1 MGLSNKQRLMIMRKA
16 KEMNY
21 KGSLLDLFKEAEAG
35 GFANDINKPA
45 PAPYISK
52 KSDFGIPTTYEK
64 GGIKK
69 LKGEPI
75 DNKSAIPGETISLRH
90 GLDNMPNSFKD
101 FLQKQHVLSSSD
113 LEKKPE
119 QMQNGGMGDGSQ
131 DAPTGS
137 WEPANE
143 GLYFKNMLMEHISKD
158 RNADNVLRVMND
170 VAMFESNNDI
180 TAIQAPRKEGGKPGP
195 ARGKYQ
201 YEVEEDG
208 SNSANTAV
216 NRLVNFLVD
225 IKGQSLKNIENN
237 FPELHSQYVKKSA
250 DFTEFN
256 SDFQDAF
263 FLADNIYGGKDR
275 AEIFN
280 SVAKKKDLE
289 SIDVFR
295 FWLKNHKAKLNGKT
309 VDKLSKE
316 EIDAKFLEWTNR
328 VPEPEAV
335 DKKEDGGVNDNDEDW
350 EKTKEESRIAD
361 ARQSTLLDTFRP
373 PSSADNEIRDA
384 VSAYKRKKV
393 QYRIKELNPDR
404 GKTPKPYN
412 DQDLAIQNIRQSLGN
427 IDDELFNE
435 ILEEGKN
442 IKGSLKGV
450 GTGIDGLKA
459 MYNLDLSTAKEL
471 LKEANIDK
479 NIILDGTNMPYAVK
493 KYLQSKLKKG
503 GYKSIKKYR

>member
-131 DAPTGS
+131 DPPVGS

-393 QYRIKELNPDR
+393 QYRIKEL
-404 GKTPKPYN
+404 
-412 DQDLAIQNIRQSLGN
+412 
-427 IDDELFNE
+427 
-435 ILEEGKN
+435 
-442 IKGSLKGV
+442 
-450 GTGIDGLKA
+450 
-459 MYNLDLSTAKEL
+459 
-471 LKEANIDK
+471 
-479 NIILDGTNMPYAVK
+479 
-493 KYLQSKLKKG
+493 
-503 GYKSIKKYR
+503 